1 MIEVEEAK
9 IAHQICRDKEYR
21 IIIMWSEDSAYL
33 SQSLH
38 VSEDCRQPVRSPMMP
53 SESEIKKYFNSKE
66 EPICSANEVSPMQSG

>member
-1 MIEVEEAK
+1 
-9 IAHQICRDKEYR
+9 
-21 IIIMWSEDSAYL
+21 MWSEDSAYL

-38 VSEDCRQPVRSPMMP
+38 VSEDCRQPVRSPMMPSVRSPMMP